1 MQNNTTTK
9 PMESKIKVCVDP
21 GCEAVYHNCHT
32 KPSYCFD
39 CGGRIMEINQDTYT
53 KKFSNNWFQYDYET
67 KEYYK
72 PIIPQLKLDL

>member
-1 MQNNTTTK
+1 
-9 PMESKIKVCVDP
+9 MEEKIKVCVDP

-53 KKFSNNWFQYDYET
+53 KKFINGIQIKT
-67 KEYYK
+67 V
-72 PIIPQLKLDL
+72 